1 MKKSYILSLFFISS
15 LDISADTGE
24 VCGINAMKTE
34 KSNDFINEIKSNC
47 KTDNILYL
55 HNLTDLF
62 LPKSIA
68 WFCRFDREIS
78 TFKTLPE
85 GTNLLVC
92 QLKSNKKR
100 FYLF

>member
-1 MKKSYILSLFFISS
+1 MKKSYILSLFFIYS

-24 VCGINAMKTE
+24 VCIINAMKTE
-34 KSNDFINEIKSNC
+34 SSYDFIDEIESNC
-47 KTDNILYL
+47 KTDDILYL
-55 HNLTDLF
+55 HNQTDLF
-62 LPKSIA
+62 LPRSIA

-92 QLKSNKKR
+92 QLKSNKRRK
-100 FYLF
+100 YLY